1 MDRIMKNQDLLQKK
15 IELEKEIMR
24 TQMELNKVV
33 EKLNVHKLE
42 DELEELHNITDQ
54 LNTLFQNS
62 LVEKYGEPST
72 WSEKNASDLIY
83 EAMQILDKA
92 STELEEEIKSIEIE
106 NC

>member
-54 LNTLFQNS
+54 LNSLFQNS
-62 LVEKYGEPST
+62 LVEKHGEPSH
-72 WSEKNASDLIY
+72 WSERNASDLIH